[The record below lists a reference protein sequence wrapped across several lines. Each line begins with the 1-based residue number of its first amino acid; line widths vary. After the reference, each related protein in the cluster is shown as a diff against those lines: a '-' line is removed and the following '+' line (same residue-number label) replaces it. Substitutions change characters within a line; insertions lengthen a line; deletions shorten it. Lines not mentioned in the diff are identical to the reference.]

1 MKVAGRRLINRV
13 ARTLVVACAAGGL
26 ALGVGATPATA
37 APVDVLLSTDGV
49 TFSSAPSE
57 GMFDD
62 LGLLVPGESMSS
74 SLWVRN
80 PTPTTT
86 VLRVSAREPIFPSAA
101 FAGGVTM
108 TVWDSGTG
116 TTRSTTLGALARCD
130 ILVPSQPMAAGATIR
145 LDVTFTMAD
154 LTSSV
159 GQNQQASLG
168 LMVAMRDGEAGS
180 FAASACDDEGVLIAS
195 NPSRSNLASNSSRP
209 TTIARTGTDLPVPLL
224 IAGGLLLGVGIFLVA
239 GRRRR
244 ERDES

>member
-1 MKVAGRRLINRV
+1 MAGRRLINRA
-13 ARTLVVACAAGGL
+13 ARALVVACAAVGL
-26 ALGVGATPATA
+26 ALGVGTAPATA

-49 TFSSAPSE
+49 TFSSALSE

-86 VLRVSAREPIFPSAA
+86 VLRVSARDLIFPSVA

-116 TTRSTTLGALARCD
+116 TTRSATLGALARCD

-159 GQNQQASLG
+159 GQNQRAGLG

-180 FAASACDDEGVLIAS
+180 FATSACDDEGVLIAS
-195 NPSRSNLASNSSRP
+195 NPSTSNLSASNSSRP
-209 TTIARTGTDLPVPLL
+209 TTIAHTGTDLPVPLF